1 MPRGMRKSP
10 KEKLQLKLE
19 EITAAIDQYQQDIA
33 ALEQEKKGLE
43 EELQMLELK
52 QVLELMREK
61 NLTTETMKD
70 LIVEYQPQMEQGA

>member
-19 EITAAIDQYQQDIA
+19 EITASIDQYQQAIVT
-33 ALEQEKKGLE
+33 LEQEKKGLE

-61 NLTTETMKD
+61 NLTTETMKN